1 MEGSNVMTWMTVL
14 RLWLMAAGRQKAN
27 MCNGRRRPPAFP
39 RSQGRGAG
47 VGLLKLYAM
56 VCHLIALKYAYCER
70 GLRDCNNVKI
80 Y

>member
-47 VGLLKLYAM
+47 VGLLKLY
-56 VCHLIALKYAYCER
+56 VI
-70 GLRDCNNVKI
+70 
-80 Y
+80 